1 METLSFKNVLKNNI
15 SKLTITLVIL
25 IVLQFIGLVI
35 PILISNLS
43 EIKELR
49 QGLNIGLYL
58 ILLLILEPILKL
70 IYGISSRS
78 LQSSITKEIQN
89 FILNLILKMKLSN
102 FKNSNNFL
110 KIISEDPKIIGSSIV
125 MIITSSIS
133 EIFKIMILLKIS
145 SIHWIFG
152 VIYLIGIICIIFLD
166 NFCSKFIKESKRK
179 AKKNDET
186 VNYIL
191 INSLSGIKEIKSFN
205 FNIKEYLLKKLTA
218 NNNVH
223 LKKDFIKEFFIEIKN
238 ILLTIITLISII
250 IGGFLIIYYG
260 LHVSKIL
267 LIFLYKEK
275 IFSIVKDISEIKN
288 SKIDLALC
296 KERIYNLSNNEK
308 FPKNIFGNKDLNLAK
323 GKIEFKNVT
332 YGIDKEKP
340 IIKNISLEIKP
351 KSIVAFVGHSGC
363 GKTSLLN
370 LIMNYESINSGSL
383 KLDDLEVKDIT
394 ENSLRENI
402 SMVQQAPI
410 IFNISFK
417 NNLLLAKP
425 NASDEEIHHA
435 CKLACIDDLIDALP
449 KKYNSIIGKD
459 IVLSGGQ
466 KQRLAIARA
475 LLKKSSILL
484 MDEATSAL
492 DSITQQ
498 KVMNSVKRSNKT
510 ILIVAH
516 RLSTIKDCDKIF
528 VMAKGKLVSSGSHNY
543 LIKHSSEYRKVYNA
557 EKIK

>member
-43 EIKELR
+43 EMKELR

-58 ILLLILEPILKL
+58 ILLLILEP
-70 IYGISSRS
+70 
-78 LQSSITKEIQN
+78 
-89 FILNLILKMKLSN
+89 ILNLILKMKLSN

-543 LIKHSSEYRKVYNA
+543 LIKHSSEYRKLYNA

>member
-70 IYGISSRS
+70 IYGMSSRS

-238 ILLTIITLISII
+238 
-250 IGGFLIIYYG
+250 
-260 LHVSKIL
+260 
-267 LIFLYKEK
+267 
-275 IFSIVKDISEIKN
+275 
-288 SKIDLALC
+288 
-296 KERIYNLSNNEK
+296 
-308 FPKNIFGNKDLNLAK
+308 
-323 GKIEFKNVT
+323 
-332 YGIDKEKP
+332 
-340 IIKNISLEIKP
+340 
-351 KSIVAFVGHSGC
+351 
-363 GKTSLLN
+363 
-370 LIMNYESINSGSL
+370 
-383 KLDDLEVKDIT
+383 
-394 ENSLRENI
+394 
-402 SMVQQAPI
+402 
-410 IFNISFK
+410 
-417 NNLLLAKP
+417 
-425 NASDEEIHHA
+425 
-435 CKLACIDDLIDALP
+435 
-449 KKYNSIIGKD
+449 
-459 IVLSGGQ
+459 
-466 KQRLAIARA
+466 
-475 LLKKSSILL
+475 
-484 MDEATSAL
+484 
-492 DSITQQ
+492 
-498 KVMNSVKRSNKT
+498 
-510 ILIVAH
+510 
-516 RLSTIKDCDKIF
+516 
-528 VMAKGKLVSSGSHNY
+528 
-543 LIKHSSEYRKVYNA
+543 
-557 EKIK
+557 